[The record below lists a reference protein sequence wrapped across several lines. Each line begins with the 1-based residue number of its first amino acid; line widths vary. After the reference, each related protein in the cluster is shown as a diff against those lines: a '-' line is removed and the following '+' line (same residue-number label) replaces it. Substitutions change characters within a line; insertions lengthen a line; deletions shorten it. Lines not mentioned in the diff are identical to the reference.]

1 MGCPWEQI
9 RDERAARDIPVKP
22 VSPNRRRSPDRMPH
36 SLQAPTES
44 KKPTYNTD
52 RFKVNIAPF
61 DSLSRASWCLRCAT
75 PPLKTAE
82 RTKLSANGGKLQ
94 RNAVD
99 RASIPVR
106 NHSIGSNLRIPRRE
120 PRPTASER
128 VSRAPHAER
137 SGCMRRDEAASKGKY
152 RITRRTRYEVNPPFS
167 RQNRWT

>member
-1 MGCPWEQI
+1 MGCPWKQI

-44 KKPTYNTD
+44 KKPTYNTA

-75 PPLKTAE
+75 SPSKTAE

-94 RNAVD
+94 RNTVNG
-99 RASIPVR
+99 ASILVR
-106 NHSIGSNLRIPRRE
+106 NRSIGSNLRMPRRE
-120 PRPTASER
+120 PRPKASEHA
-128 VSRAPHAER
+128 SRTPRAVR

-152 RITRRTRYEVNPPFS
+152 RITRRTRYEVNTPFS

>member
-44 KKPTYNTD
+44 KKSTYNTA

-75 PPLKTAE
+75 PPSKTAE

-99 RASIPVR
+99 GASIPVR
-106 NHSIGSNLRIPRRE
+106 NHSIGSNLRMPRRK
-120 PRPTASER
+120 PRPTAPQR
-128 VSRAPHAER
+128 ASRAPHAER
-137 SGCMRRDEAASKGKY
+137 SGSMRRDETASKGKY

>member
-36 SLQAPTES
+36 SLQTPTES
-44 KKPTYNTD
+44 KRTTYNTA

-75 PPLKTAE
+75 LPSKTAE

-99 RASIPVR
+99 GASVSVR
-106 NHSIGSNLRIPRRE
+106 NRSIGSNLRMPRRE
-120 PRPTASER
+120 PRPTAPER
-128 VSRAPHAER
+128 ASRAPHAER
-137 SGCMRRDEAASKGKY
+137 SGSMRRGKAASKGKY